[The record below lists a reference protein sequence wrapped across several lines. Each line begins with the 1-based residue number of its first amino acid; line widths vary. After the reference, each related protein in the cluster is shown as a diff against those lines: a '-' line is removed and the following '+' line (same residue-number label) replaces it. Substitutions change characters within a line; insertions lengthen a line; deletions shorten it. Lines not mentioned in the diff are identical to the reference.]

1 MTNNISKAE
10 SKQKLSETEQE
21 LYDALLD
28 EYNDIFEKIFL
39 MSEKTL
45 FDQILENVKATL
57 GEKKF
62 STFSKMTT
70 AKVLSSL
77 KL

>member
-57 GEKKF
+57 GEKNF
-62 STFSKMTT
+62 QLF
-70 AKVLSSL
+70 L
-77 KL
+77 K

>member
-39 MSEKTL
+39 MSEKHFLT
-45 FDQILENVKATL
+45 
-57 GEKKF
+57 KF
-62 STFSKMTT
+62 
-70 AKVLSSL
+70 
-77 KL
+77 